1 MLLKTKGIVIKQT
14 KFSDSG
20 VIVKIF
26 TEERGIQSF
35 FVRGLRGKRS
45 RSKAAMYQPLTLLD
59 LVISYSENK
68 SLHNIKEV
76 TVSHAYQTVTE
87 SMIKRTLI
95 FFIDELLHKSLK
107 EETQNKELFDWIHNS
122 LVWLDLA
129 DEGTANFHLIF
140 MMQLTVFLGFY
151 PKKKTAETQMVF
163 DMQEGRFL
171 NNRPVHPYYVTGEV
185 VVLLSKIQSAS
196 FENSVNLGLNKT
208 SRKVLL
214 ETLITYYKI
223 HIPSFGDFKSLEV
236 LSVVLE

>member
-185 VVLLSKIQSAS
+185 VMLLSKIQSAS
-196 FENSVNLGLNKT
+196 FEDSVNLGLNKT